1 MIEPEAIDSLLSF
14 FNNPSYPVF
23 TLSTL
28 SFQKAGGGT
37 TCMQVEGLSP
47 EQKKKRRIV
56 GGSVLGFA
64 VVLAIIL
71 GTTLGGGG
79 DDEGI
84 LVNASADGIIVNAS
98 ADASAGGAA
107 ELEEDGV
114 PLTTSTRTSTT
125 PWSPRDAGPLDSGTY
140 HVQYS
145 NEHMLLTI
153 VKSSAAS
160 KW

>member
-1 MIEPEAIDSLLSF
+1 
-14 FNNPSYPVF
+14 
-23 TLSTL
+23 
-28 SFQKAGGGT
+28 
-37 TCMQVEGLSP
+37 MQVEGLSP

-125 PWSPRDAGPLDSGTY
+125 PWAPRDAGPLDSGTY

>member
-1 MIEPEAIDSLLSF
+1 
-14 FNNPSYPVF
+14 
-23 TLSTL
+23 
-28 SFQKAGGGT
+28 
-37 TCMQVEGLSP
+37 MQVEGLSP

-84 LVNASADGIIVNAS
+84 LVNASADGINASADGIIVNAS

-125 PWSPRDAGPLDSGTY
+125 PWAPRDAGPLDSGTY

-145 NEHMLLTI
+145 SKHMLLTI